1 MTRFVYVLKEI
12 RACLEAEI
20 LTDLQQ
26 RLVVA
31 VAGYGQSQWSPRHS
45 SADFPAQLT

>member
-26 RLVVA
+26 RLALLSRDMDNHNGHHVIH
-31 VAGYGQSQWSPRHS
+31 QPTFPRS
-45 SADFPAQLT
+45 